1 MEGNDLPPRVLGE
14 AREKMEQ
21 FQISSQTALEAT
33 KPLEQSKSQNRLLR
47 RQEGL
52 WTGRGERRGSQSG
65 EREESH
71 EASAEH
77 TKSILSCKKEK
88 KKKLTEIAAIVD
100 KVFVF

>member
-1 MEGNDLPPRVLGE
+1 MRMEGNDLPPRVLGE

-52 WTGRGERRGSQSG
+52 
-65 EREESH
+65 
-71 EASAEH
+71 
-77 TKSILSCKKEK
+77 
-88 KKKLTEIAAIVD
+88 
-100 KVFVF
+100 